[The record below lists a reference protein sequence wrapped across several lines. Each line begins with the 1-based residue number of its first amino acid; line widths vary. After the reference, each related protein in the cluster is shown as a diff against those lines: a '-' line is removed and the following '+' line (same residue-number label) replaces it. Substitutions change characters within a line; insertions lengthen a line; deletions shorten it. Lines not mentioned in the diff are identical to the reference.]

1 MSAKANRCPHCWAA
15 LSEHVTDFCPFC
27 RGSVAVK
34 QKRRRGD
41 ETPERRVERK
51 VATPPP
57 APPPLPHEPYQ
68 PYEDRRPAPAHP
80 MPAPVDYFAAAA
92 PAAGGVAVAERDPV
106 EFPGT
111 PLPPGFFDALPEK
124 VRNTKPRRIPLR
136 VIGVGAAIALGSLGG
151 IGGIRQAADRDHAL
165 SSPARHL
172 VESACAEYRDFTTR
186 LRKDPQDVAA
196 TEQAVRWFQGNVDRF
211 AEAAM
216 LDPELSAAS
225 GVVTWFDSA
234 IEANF
239 APLEAM
245 SDAEIDA
252 REEPLAQACYN
263 GPGRA

>member
-1 MSAKANRCPHCWAA
+1 MSANANRCPHCWAA

-41 ETPERRVERK
+41 ETPERGVERK

-57 APPPLPHEPYQ
+57 APPP
-68 PYEDRRPAPAHP
+68 
-80 MPAPVDYFAAAA
+80 MPAPVDYFTAAA